1 MTTPDFDI
9 ETYLNSL
16 PDNVEKIVVS
26 NKNLTYLPS
35 LQRFTK
41 LKTLLCSG
49 NQLTSLPEL
58 NDNLLELWR
67 NNNQLNHLPELN
79 QNLINLR
86 CNNNQVTRLPE

>member
-1 MTTPDFDI
+1 MEFIEFDI

-16 PDNVEKIVVS
+16 PDDIEKIDVS

-49 NQLTSLPEL
+49 NQLTCLPVL
-58 NDNLLELWR
+58 NE
-67 NNNQLNHLPELN
+67 
-79 QNLINLR
+79 
-86 CNNNQVTRLPE
+86 